1 MEAREAEVGDGGVIS
16 GERRPSIAQLQDV
29 LRRVSLSSFHSK
41 CKESGFLLDLSSGT
55 EVSSDQLAQSGS
67 LSPVNPVQ
75 SLTQNGTASKPWN
88 PFFSAESKVNGVSG
102 SSSIQNPFSTQDK
115 DSTINGVGKESKTQP
130 NVQDLFSSGRQR
142 NGWSWPPSSS
152 AVTLEPSK
160 GDFLQNDWAILPPS
174 ASSLETKPTD
184 IFQAAPPSWLSDLPQ
199 ASPSNQKADVFQPFG
214 SKEENPVFGRPLGT
228 NESKELTEPSN
239 ERDYLLEYIL
249 ANQMNE
255 DFQPAP
261 SPTVETDGP
270 DASQNVSRFF
280 PPPVANE
287 DLFQTP
293 DIFSG
298 TPTSASNDN
307 FPPPLSSLDNRVF
320 QSTPFYPTPTS
331 IKADIN
337 AFDPLSV
344 DYVANGDPFKPQE
357 SQFDKLFANPV
368 GTSDGTSTGLM
379 TGTFK
384 DTSPVISPV
393 NNPMFRRRLP
403 KPTPRRIHKNSNQDV
418 DHHSS
423 SKPAVVSPTSA
434 LAHFGTPRIPLKS
447 IQAPPTSTPST
458 SPPVLQARTSIQNQ
472 TPAEEENKNQVY
484 EDVLLIGQE
493 RCVEDWPED
502 SPQLSPSW
510 KPAGKLRLRR
520 DSLKITAESEAA
532 LTSETLGKKHGK
544 GKLSKKLR
552 SSFLS
557 RRGSKDKFGDDL
569 KAAQTAALG
578 REFKERT
585 SDSLNGGYGGTL
597 PWGTK
602 FHDGALDDVFS
613 SDQDEHSAAV
623 ASKRV
628 KQKKRIKVS
637 VPPLRYRTSSKIKSN
652 SDVPDNGL
660 GHSTVLPASKEDR
673 FMRTD
678 AEKTRFS
685 ADVLDSFRP
694 PNKEEGATGYTPSL
708 ESKAGYQDEPFS
720 PNGAEQL
727 EMQDCR
733 PKKPV
738 RFIVPRL
745 PRKESKSTAEDVP
758 QKGADLFKASD
769 VNGSE
774 LNGHEDYNEMRKPPI
789 LRVPPLPC
797 RDAKGLPD
805 SETPEKGADLF
816 KPGDVEDAET
826 WMEEYSPDTKP
837 HNNSHTA
844 SRETTARGEAFV
856 PEDFDPP
863 GATSSNY
870 YLSEAAKAEWMS
882 SQMDVRRARGPEDDE
897 ERLEG
902 VEEEEGDTDSLMEWW
917 NTVELWDEL
926 PSDEEI
932 NLKEDETISFTEI
945 AGKVHRGLR
954 VFYKVFTEQ
963 AEFLYQHVLFLYSLA
978 DDLSNFHRRAKIANI
993 TGSTTTAVGGVA
1005 AIAGLALAP
1014 VTFGASLIVSV
1025 VGLGVATAG
1034 GITAASAAISD
1045 NVHDMNDRKKIEII
1059 VQDYEIRLTEMQ
1071 HCLRFVAEGIRR
1083 LRCHP
1088 LLRRNNYYAGNWEVR
1103 RALQTVSLV
1112 SEPVE
1117 RAEEIV
1123 NTAMAALNSV
1133 CKGMDK
1139 YFTKDS
1145 RELKKGCKKE
1155 VTMRVQMLAKHLHDG
1170 LVQLNSIREQLL
1182 DATGHV

>member
-1 MEAREAEVGDGGVIS
+1 MEAGEAEAGERDGGVIS
-16 GERRPSIAQLQDV
+16 GERRPSITQLQDV
-29 LRRVSLSSFHSK
+29 LRRVSLSPFHSK
-41 CKESGFLLDLSSGT
+41 YKESGFLLDLSSGT
-55 EVSSDQLAQSGS
+55 AASGDQLAQS
-67 LSPVNPVQ
+67 PVNPFQ
-75 SLTQNGTASKPWN
+75 RPTQNGTASEPWN

-102 SSSIQNPFSTQDK
+102 TSNIQNPFSTPNK
-115 DSTINGVGKESKTQP
+115 DSTVNGVGKESNTQP
-130 NVQDLFSSGRQR
+130 NVQDLFSRSRQR

-152 AVTLEPSK
+152 AETLEPSK
-160 GDFLQNDWAILPPS
+160 GDFLQNDWAVFPPP
-174 ASSLETKPTD
+174 ASSQETKATD
-184 IFQAAPPSWLSDLPQ
+184 MFQAAPPSWLSDLPRT
-199 ASPSNQKADVFQPFG
+199 SPSNQKADVFQPFG
-214 SKEENPVFGRPLGT
+214 SEEENPVSWRPLGT
-228 NESKELTEPSN
+228 NESEELTEPSN

-249 ANQMNE
+249 ANQKNE

-261 SPTVETDGP
+261 SPTIETDGP
-270 DASQNVSRFF
+270 DLSQNASRFF
-280 PPPVANE
+280 FPPVANE

-298 TPTSASNDN
+298 TPTSASNDT
-307 FPPPLSSLDNRVF
+307 FQPPLFSLDNRIF
-320 QSTPFYPTPTS
+320 QSTPTPTS
-331 IKADIN
+331 VKADIN
-337 AFDPLSV
+337 AFDPLSD
-344 DYVANGDPFKPQE
+344 DYVANDDPFKPQE
-357 SQFDKLFANPV
+357 SQFDKLFATPV
-368 GTSDGTSTGLM
+368 GTSDGTSTELM
-379 TGTFK
+379 TGTFE

-393 NNPMFRRRLP
+393 NGLMFRRRLP
-403 KPTPRRIHKNSNQDV
+403 KPSPRRFHKNSNQDV

-423 SKPAVVSPTSA
+423 SNPAVVPPTSA
-434 LAHFGTPRIPLKS
+434 LAHFGTPRIPLTS
-447 IQAPPTSTPST
+447 IHAPPTSAPAPP
-458 SPPVLQARTSIQNQ
+458 PPVLQARTSVQNK
-472 TPAEEENKNQVY
+472 TPAEEEANNQVY

-520 DSLKITAESEAA
+520 DSLKIAAVSEAA

-557 RRGSKDKFGDDL
+557 RRGSKDFGEDL
-569 KAAQTAALG
+569 KAAQTATLG
-578 REFKERT
+578 RGSKEKT
-585 SDSLNGGYGGTL
+585 SHGMSGGYGGTL

-602 FHDGALDDVFS
+602 FLDGASDDIFS
-613 SDQDEHSAAV
+613 SNQDEHGAAV
-623 ASKRV
+623 ACKPA
-628 KQKKRIKVS
+628 KQKKRIKVA
-637 VPPLRYRTSSKIKSN
+637 VPPLRYQTS
-652 SDVPDNGL
+652 
-660 GHSTVLPASKEDR
+660 SKEDR

-678 AEKTRFS
+678 AEKSRSS
-685 ADVLDSFRP
+685 ADVLDSFRTL
-694 PNKEEGATGYTPSL
+694 NEEEGATGYTPSRG
-708 ESKAGYQDEPFS
+708 SKAGYRDEPFS
-720 PNGAEQL
+720 PSGAEQL

-738 RFIVPRL
+738 GLRIPRL
-745 PRKESKSTAEDVP
+745 PRKEWKSTADDVP

-769 VNGSE
+769 VSGSE
-774 LNGHEDYNEMRKPPI
+774 LNGHEDYNELKKPPI
-789 LRVPPLPC
+789 LTVPPLPR

-805 SETPEKGADLF
+805 LETPEKGADLF
-816 KPGDVEDAET
+816 KAGDVEDAET

-837 HNNSHTA
+837 YTA
-844 SRETTARGEAFV
+844 SKETKAKAEAFV

-863 GATSSNY
+863 GATSSDY

-882 SQMDVRRARGPEDDE
+882 SQMDVRRTKGPEEEE

-902 VEEEEGDTDSLMEWW
+902 VEEEEEGDTDSLMEWW

-932 NLKEDETISFTEI
+932 TLKEDETISFTEI

-993 TGSTTTAVGGVA
+993 TGGTTTAVGGVA

-1045 NVHDMNDRKKIEII
+1045 NIHDMNDRKKIEII
-1059 VQDYEIRLTEMQ
+1059 VHDYETRLTEMQ
-1071 HCLRFVAEGIRR
+1071 RCLRFVAEGIHR

-1088 LLRRNNYYAGNWEVR
+1088 LLRRNNYYAGDWEVR

-1155 VTMRVQMLAKHLHDG
+1155 VTMRVQMLAKHLQDG

>member
-1 MEAREAEVGDGGVIS
+1 MEAAEAEVGERDGGVIS
-16 GERRPSIAQLQDV
+16 GERRPSITQLQDV
-29 LRRVSLSSFHSK
+29 LRRVSLSPFQSK

-55 EVSSDQLAQSGS
+55 EVSGDQLAQSGS
-67 LSPVNPVQ
+67 PVNPFQ
-75 SLTQNGTASKPWN
+75 SPTQNGTASKPRN

-102 SSSIQNPFSTQDK
+102 SSTVQNPFSTQNR
-115 DSTINGVGKESKTQP
+115 DSTINGVGKDSNTQP
-130 NVQDLFSSGRQR
+130 NVQDLFSSSRQR

-152 AVTLEPSK
+152 AETLEPSK
-160 GDFLQNDWAILPPS
+160 VDFLQNDWAVLPPS
-174 ASSLETKPTD
+174 ASSQETKATN
-184 IFQAAPPSWLSDLPQ
+184 IFQAPPPSWLSDLPRT
-199 ASPSNQKADVFQPFG
+199 SPSNQKADVFQPFG
-214 SKEENPVFGRPLGT
+214 SEEENPVSWRPLGT

-261 SPTVETDGP
+261 SPSIETDGP
-270 DASQNVSRFF
+270 DASQNMFRFF

-298 TPTSASNDN
+298 TPISAANDN
-307 FPPPLSSLDNRVF
+307 FQPPLSSLDNGVF

-337 AFDPLSV
+337 VFDPLSA
-344 DYVANGDPFKPQE
+344 DYVANDNPFKPQE
-357 SQFDKLFANPV
+357 SKFDKLFANPV
-368 GTSDGTSTGLM
+368 GTSDGTSTELM
-379 TGTFK
+379 TGTFE
-384 DTSPVISPV
+384 DTSPVIPQV
-393 NNPMFRRRLP
+393 NQPMFRRRLP
-403 KPTPRRIHKNSNQDV
+403 KPTPRRFHKNSNQDV
-418 DHHSS
+418 DHDSS
-423 SKPAVVSPTSA
+423 SKPAVVPPTSA
-434 LAHFGTPRIPLKS
+434 LAHFGTPRIPLTS
-447 IQAPPTSTPST
+447 IQAPPTSTPA
-458 SPPVLQARTSIQNQ
+458 PPPSVLQARTSVQNQ
-472 TPAEEENKNQVY
+472 IPAEEENQNQVY
-484 EDVLLIGQE
+484 EDVLLTGQE

-520 DSLKITAESEAA
+520 DSLKITAESEIA

-569 KAAQTAALG
+569 KTASLG
-578 REFKERT
+578 REEKT

-613 SDQDEHSAAV
+613 SDQDEHGAAV
-623 ASKRV
+623 ASKPV
-628 KQKKRIKVS
+628 KQKKRIKII
-637 VPPLRYRTSSKIKSN
+637 VPPLRYRTSSKLKSN

-660 GHSTVLPASKEDR
+660 GRSTVLPASKEDR
-673 FMRTD
+673 FMTTD
-678 AEKTRFS
+678 AEKRRSS
-685 ADVLDSFRP
+685 ADVLDSFRTL
-694 PNKEEGATGYTPSL
+694 NEEEGATGYTPSW
-708 ESKAGYQDEPFS
+708 ESKAGYQDEPLS
-720 PNGAEQL
+720 PSGAEKL

-738 RFIVPRL
+738 RLIIPRL
-745 PRKESKSTAEDVP
+745 PRKESKSTADDVP

-774 LNGHEDYNEMRKPPI
+774 LNGHEDYNELKKPPI
-789 LRVPPLPC
+789 LMVPPLPR
-797 RDAKGLPD
+797 RDAKDLLD

-816 KPGDVEDAET
+816 KAGDIEDAET
-826 WMEEYSPDTKP
+826 WMEEYSLDTKP

-844 SRETTARGEAFV
+844 SRETKAKEEAFA

-863 GATSSNY
+863 GATSSDF

-882 SQMDVRRARGPEDDE
+882 SQMDVRRTKGPEEDE

-902 VEEEEGDTDSLMEWW
+902 VEEEEEGDTDSLMEWW

-963 AEFLYQHVLFLYSLA
+963 AEFLYQHVLFLHSLA

-993 TGSTTTAVGGVA
+993 TGGTTTAVGGVA

-1014 VTFGASLIVSV
+1014 VTMGASLIVSV

-1059 VQDYEIRLTEMQ
+1059 VQDYEIRLTEMH
-1071 HCLRFVAEGIRR
+1071 HCLRFVVEGIRR

-1088 LLRRNNYYAGNWEVR
+1088 LLRRNNYYAGDWEVR

-1117 RAEEIV
+1117 QAEEIV
-1123 NTAMAALNSV
+1123 NTAMAALSSV

-1155 VTMRVQMLAKHLHDG
+1155 VAMRVQMLAKHLHDG